1 MSPALEGL
9 SPGPNRTGSSVRGDL
24 GEREMAKLTRCVRT
38 AVCLTMLLTVG
49 TGARSQSSPIKIV
62 LTGQSMIRSDI
73 RLYTPSAVP
82 AMAPLLQGD
91 VVFTNFEATVAQKGQ
106 PNETAPREGNS
117 LAPPEAMDAL
127 KDMGFNLLSLANN
140 HSWDLR
146 VPGIQNTIAEADRRG
161 FAHAGTGN
169 TLEQAAE
176 PAYLR
181 TSKGTVALVAMASGL
196 VRPGAS
202 ATPSRPGEN
211 ELRVEAANMPN
222 AEDARRILQS
232 IRDAGRRAD
241 LVIVYQHNHVYD
253 KPFATIFAEELPDR
267 LAPPDWIKKWAHAE
281 IDAGANIV
289 VMHGAPVVQGVEI
302 YRGQLILYDLGN
314 FIFNLP
320 LTEATTLLEPMVWES
335 AVASVEFQGKTLR
348 SVSFRPIALNLMGQG
363 QVDTQ
368 DDHPY
373 SLPEFPRPFIA
384 TRGLPKPAT
393 GEQARYILERLAA
406 SSRPFG
412 TEIEVKGEIAEIALK
427 RRN

>member
-1 MSPALEGL
+1 MMSPALEGL

-91 VVFTNFEATVAQKGQ
+91 VVFTNFEATVAEKGQ

-117 LAPPEAMDAL
+117 LTPPEAMDAL
-127 KDMGFNLLSLANN
+127 KDLGFNMLSLANN

-146 VPGIQNTIAEADRRG
+146 VPGVQNSIQEANRRNLV
-161 FAHAGTGN
+161 HAGTGN
-169 TLEQAAE
+169 TLEEATAAG
-176 PAYLR
+176 YLQ
-181 TSKGTVALVAMASGL
+181 TPKGTVALVAMASGGI
-196 VRPGAS
+196 RPGAP
-202 ATPSRPGEN
+202 ATATRPGEN
-211 ELRVEAANMPN
+211 ELRVETGNKPN
-222 AEDARRILQS
+222 EEDAQRILQS
-232 IRDAGRRAD
+232 IGEASKRAD
-241 LVIVYQHNHVYD
+241 LVIVYQHNHTYD
-253 KPFATIFAEELPDR
+253 KNFGTIFAEELPDR
-267 LAPPDWIKKWAHAE
+267 LVPPDWIKKWTHE
-281 IDAGANIV
+281 EVDAGANIV

-302 YRGQLILYDLGN
+302 YHGRPIFYDMGN

-320 LTEATTLLEPMVWES
+320 LTEATQLLEPIVWES
-335 AVASVEFQGKTLR
+335 VVASVEFQGKNLR
-348 SVSFRPIALNLMGQG
+348 SIEFRPIVLNQMGQG

-393 GEQARYILERLAA
+393 GEQATYILQRLAE

-412 TEIEVKGEIAEIALK
+412 TILVVKGDTAEI
-427 RRN
+427 